1 MVTMSSLDVVIDY
14 SRYSFIGFIKSI
26 RASIRNAFLINYIF
40 NLSVIA
46 IFGVY
51 FFNNLNMAEK
61 IFTFA
66 ISGKVI
72 GSSYILTLRDVYII
86 SGIVVAV
93 LLTYSIFKIIN
104 TEKNRNKIKL
114 RFETSRPLY
123 LEVKLA

>member
-1 MVTMSSLDVVIDY
+1 MSSLDVVIDY

-26 RASIRNAFLINYIF
+26 QASIRNAFLINYIF

-46 IFGVY
+46 TFGVY

-86 SGIVVAV
+86 SAIVVAV
-93 LLTYSIFKIIN
+93 LLSYSIFKIIN
-104 TEKNRNKIKL
+104 TEKNRNRIKL
-114 RFETSRPLY
+114 RITEASPLN
-123 LEVKLA
+123 LTVRLA

>member
-1 MVTMSSLDVVIDY
+1 MSSLDVVIDY

-26 RASIRNAFLINYIF
+26 QASIRNAFFFFFIF

-46 IFGVY
+46 TFGVY

-93 LLTYSIFKIIN
+93 LLSYSIFKIIN
-104 TEKNRNKIKL
+104 TEKNRNRIKL
-114 RFETSRPLY
+114 RITEASPLN
-123 LEVKLA
+123 LTVRLA

>member
-1 MVTMSSLDVVIDY
+1 MSSLDVVIDY
-14 SRYSFIGFIKSI
+14 SKYSFIGFIKSI
-26 RASIRNAFLINYIF
+26 QASVRNAFLINYIF

-46 IFGVY
+46 TFGVY
-51 FFNNLNMAEK
+51 FFNSLNMAEK

-86 SGIVVAV
+86 SGIIVGV
-93 LLTYSIFKIIN
+93 LFAHAIVKLIN

-114 RFETSRPLY
+114 RFEASRPLY